1 MHDTI
6 ALSEECCYGYF
17 VLADILNEKKKRQF
31 RLCGTHGRIIPWIPP
46 AGLEIDVLLAFK
58 THFTRFL
65 KEEIKFRQQT
75 SLEEKRA
82 HQGSPLGSEGQTRL
96 DPSAWFDQYELPLRM
111 RLKQSFT
118 PAYGASTTPK

>member
-1 MHDTI
+1 M
-6 ALSEECCYGYF
+6 AESYPGS
-17 VLADILNEKKKRQF
+17 
-31 RLCGTHGRIIPWIPP
+31 P
-46 AGLEIDVLLAFK
+46 AGLEIDVLLALK
-58 THFTRFL
+58 THFTRPL

-82 HQGSPLGSEGQTRL
+82 HQGSPSGSEGQTRL

-118 PAYGASTTPK
+118 PAHGACTTPK